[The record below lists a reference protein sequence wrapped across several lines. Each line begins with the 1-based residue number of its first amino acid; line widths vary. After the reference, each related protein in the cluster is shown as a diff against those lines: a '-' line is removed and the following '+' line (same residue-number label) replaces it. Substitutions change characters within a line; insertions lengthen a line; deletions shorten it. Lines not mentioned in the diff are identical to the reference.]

1 MRGVSASVRSGVL
14 LWVVSLIGMA
24 ALCAGPSFSQN
35 KDLPVAVVQEAMA
48 LKKAVNLFAAGK
60 YPEAL
65 DTFKSID
72 SRDPAIELN
81 VRMGE
86 LVTLMELAE
95 QFKLKEMF
103 EVALDSYAE
112 ADELLEKVASMDLS
126 TLPDG
131 ATFINTRLFLTTYL
145 RQLQRYI
152 RINIT
157 DCFHAL
163 GVQEETSLSRRM
175 EYFERSL
182 DFCTFAQ
189 EDNAMDQINSC
200 LILEAN
206 RQAKEKAFKESAAS
220 FQEIAEGANT
230 VQTESAEIRAERLE
244 HYQQVS
250 DEWPAAV
257 GEVEKAAEKF
267 SMESTE
273 QLLELLEE
281 VFGK

>member
-1 MRGVSASVRSGVL
+1 
-14 LWVVSLIGMA
+14 MA